1 MPPRTRTVLLD
12 ALGTLVALEP
22 PFEALAAALGGEVSV
37 SRVECAMRAEMDY
50 YRAHSHEGGDPASL
64 AELRRRSA
72 AVLSDE
78 LGREVD
84 VETMMSAIRF
94 RAYADAIPALAELRR
109 GELRTVCVS
118 NWDCTLPTVLAELEL
133 GELLDGV
140 VVSALAGA
148 RKPNPE
154 IFETALSIAGCEGD
168 EAIHVGD
175 SVAEDVEGALAAGIR
190 ALHLR
195 RDEHGD
201 EAPADVAAI
210 SSLLDIR
217 DHLAA

>member
-1 MPPRTRTVLLD
+1 MPPRTKAVLFD

-22 PFEALAAALGGEVSV
+22 PFEALAAALGGEVPV
-37 SRVECAMRAEMDY
+37 SRVERAMGAEMDY

-109 GELRTVCVS
+109 RGLRTVCVS

-133 GELLDGV
+133 GEVLDGV
-140 VVSALAGA
+140 VVSAVAGA

-154 IFETALSIAGCEGD
+154 IFETALAIAGCEAD
-168 EAIHVGD
+168 EAVHVGD

-190 ALHLR
+190 VLHLR
-195 RDEHGD
+195 RDEDGD
-201 EAPADVAAI
+201 EAPAEVAAI

>member
-1 MPPRTRTVLLD
+1 MPPRTRVVLLD

-37 SRVECAMRAEMDY
+37 SRVEHAMRAEMDY
-50 YRAHSHEGGDPASL
+50 YRAHSHEGRDPASL

-72 AVLSDE
+72 GVLSDE
-78 LGREVD
+78 LGLEVD

-94 RAYADAIPALAELRR
+94 RAYGDAIPALAELRR
-109 GELRTVCVS
+109 RDLQAVCVS
-118 NWDCTLPTVLAELEL
+118 NWDCTLPTVLAELGL
-133 GELLDGV
+133 GGLLDGV

-148 RKPNPE
+148 RKPDPE
-154 IFETALSIAGCEGD
+154 IFEAALAIAGCEAD

-175 SVAEDVEGALAAGIR
+175 SVAEDAAGALAAGIP

-195 RDEHGD
+195 REGGG
-201 EAPADVAAI
+201 EAPADIATI
-210 SSLLDIR
+210 SSLLDIS